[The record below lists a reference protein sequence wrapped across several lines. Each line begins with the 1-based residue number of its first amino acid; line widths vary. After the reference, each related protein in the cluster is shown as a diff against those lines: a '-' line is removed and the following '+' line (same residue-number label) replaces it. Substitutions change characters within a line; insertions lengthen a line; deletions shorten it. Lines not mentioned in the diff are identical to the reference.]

1 MSDHNG
7 NENPQMSDDSPEFDR
22 MLDSIEKAE
31 SARKRKG
38 LIFLLIG
45 LIIGAGIFALAFMF
59 RDEVFGPA
67 VDIEEGQQEVIAKT
81 DDPQCRDMIAQVQ
94 DLSDRY
100 FKLEP
105 KIEDKLLSE
114 DAAAIQEIRDEVAR
128 LQQRLDEIEEFS
140 GEANLRFDE
149 SRAQL
154 KEWFDYVELELSF
167 IDRLAREQLA
177 KLEDAKLEDAKLKEE
192 GEPAKEDG
200 TADKAGEEADK
211 KPEGI
216 VVEKGEATKK
226 KEKAEA
232 AKEKKSKKTPE
243 ERKQGALVAI
253 HDAFQ
258 KFRVWHSSSLHPC
271 GEADEGET
279 PWRPKNETR
288 DSQ

>member
-1 MSDHNG
+1 MTDQY
-7 NENPQMSDDSPEFDR
+7 ENDQPPVSDDSPEFDR

-31 SARKRKG
+31 SARRRKG
-38 LIFLLIG
+38 IIYFLIG
-45 LIIGAGIFALAFMF
+45 LVIAAGIFALAFIF

-67 VDIEEGQQEVIAKT
+67 VDIEEGEEEIIAKT

-94 DLSDRY
+94 DLSERY

-105 KIEDKLLSE
+105 QIEEKLLSD
-114 DAAAIQEIRDEVAR
+114 DAEAIQQIRDEIAR

-140 GEANLRFDE
+140 GTANLRFDE

-154 KEWFDYVELELSF
+154 KEWFDYVELEFSF
-167 IDRLAREQLA
+167 VDRLAREQLA
-177 KLEDAKLEDAKLKEE
+177 KLKEEAEPAKDEGQAKEE
-192 GEPAKEDG
+192 GAAKE
-200 TADKAGEEADK
+200 GE
-211 KPEGI
+211 GV
-216 VVEKGEATKK
+216 VVEKSEAAKK
-226 KEKAEA
+226 KEAAEV
-232 AKEKKSKKTPE
+232 AKNKKTPE

-279 PWRPKNETR
+279 PWRPAEGKGASKEPAPAK
-288 DSQ
+288 